1 MNEAP
6 TNSPQRTRVSS
17 GTVRP
22 PVPPRAKALRHGMVA
37 MGELH
42 YARVARPSA
51 SVPEGV
57 VIQRVRAVKDEEW
70 AKLDLIDAA
79 LEHFDDVLSHSSSI
93 PPRLPREFFALFAQ
107 AEEIYHAIHES
118 GEVQEEGSIA
128 NLEEQ
133 VGQLEGMMD
142 VAKRRAAKDRAAQAR
157 GGDRPPSRSSR
168 YMPESVR
175 SRAMESAQTLNV
187 RLDGLN
193 QYQHNLALLLHHPR
207 AVYYVMG
214 KSAMGQGDTAFVVR
228 AVSMLNRLGLRA
240 VGVKPAKE
248 MHSGGTSFSTTP
260 FITPEQM
267 RDDATAGDF
276 IIEGPLSD
284 PVLPPVNSGIDP
296 STISTEFDAMGGF
309 VADKAGIHNLRLYE
323 YGTLAYRGGQAM
335 QSESSSN
342 VVHHAD
348 NPRHGFM
355 GMGHGEMGAFYN
367 AGDTRVAQPLDKVLA
382 SHAKDSVATEQLL
395 GLLTRYADA
404 EVYLG
409 YANQRA
415 AVAGWVT
422 AVSAI
427 AGERGK
433 PAIVVGIYGEL
444 RHADRKPISGAD
456 TLYVRSK
463 GDSAGLKQNAEMVR
477 GPGAKC
483 IAVIA
488 DGVPAPVMAALQ
500 KRAMPFTLS
509 TGNYSLSEAVENG
522 HFPVYETL
530 IFNPGV
536 QSAFQFQV
544 ANGLA
549 KLELTATAFGKAA
562 LALSSA
568 SPESLPKMTKEIH
581 AVLAHPHEI
590 RLLMGVIR
598 AQTDIKE
605 NFVAR
610 LAGLLPHH

>member
-1 MNEAP
+1 
-6 TNSPQRTRVSS
+6 
-17 GTVRP
+17 
-22 PVPPRAKALRHGMVA
+22 
-37 MGELH
+37 MGNLH
-42 YARVARPSA
+42 YARTARPRLA
-51 SVPEGV
+51 VPAGA

-70 AKLDLIDAA
+70 AKLDDIYDAI
-79 LEHFDDVLSHSSSI
+79 EHYDDVLSYSSSI
-93 PPRLPREFFALFAQ
+93 PPRLPREFFPLYAK
-107 AEEIYHAIHES
+107 AEEIYYAIYES
-118 GEVQEEGSIA
+118 GEVQDEDSIA
-128 NLEEQ
+128 ALVEQ
-133 VGQLEGMMD
+133 VGQLDSMMNF
-142 VAKRRAAKDRAAQAR
+142 AKRQAAKDRAALAR
-157 GGDRPPSRSSR
+157 GSDRPPSRTSR
-168 YMPESVR
+168 FMPESVR
-175 SRAMESAQTLNV
+175 SRAMEGAQHLNE

-193 QYQHNLALLLHHPR
+193 EYRRNLALLQHNPD
-207 AVYYVMG
+207 AMYYVMG

-228 AVSMLNRLGLRA
+228 AVSMLKSLGLQA
-240 VGVKPAKE
+240 VGVKSAKE
-248 MHSGGTSFSTTP
+248 MHSGGTSFSATL

-267 RDDATAGDF
+267 RAQAKAGDF

-284 PVLPPVNSGIDP
+284 PVLPPLNSNVDA
-296 STISTEFDAMGGF
+296 STISTEFDAMDGF
-309 VADKAGIHNLRLYE
+309 TADKAGIHNLRLYE

-335 QSESSSN
+335 QKDSPTN
-342 VVHHAD
+342 VIHHAGKL
-348 NPRHGFM
+348 RHGFM

-382 SHAKDSVATEQLL
+382 LHAQTNAASEQLL
-395 GLLTRYADA
+395 SLLTKYADA

-422 AVSAI
+422 AVSTI

-444 RHADRKPISGAD
+444 RHADYKPIAGAD
-456 TLYVRSK
+456 TIYVRSK
-463 GDSAGLKQNAEMVR
+463 DDFAGPKQNAKMV
-477 GPGAKC
+477 PGTQAKC

-522 HFPVYETL
+522 HFPIYETL

-544 ANGLA
+544 ENGLA
-549 KLELTATAFGKAA
+549 KLELTKTEFGQAA
-562 LALSSA
+562 IALSKT
-568 SPESLPKMTKEIH
+568 SPESLPKMTKAIRV
-581 AVLAHPHEI
+581 VLDHPYEI

-598 AQTDIKE
+598 ANTDIKE

-610 LAGLLPHH
+610 LAALVGQD